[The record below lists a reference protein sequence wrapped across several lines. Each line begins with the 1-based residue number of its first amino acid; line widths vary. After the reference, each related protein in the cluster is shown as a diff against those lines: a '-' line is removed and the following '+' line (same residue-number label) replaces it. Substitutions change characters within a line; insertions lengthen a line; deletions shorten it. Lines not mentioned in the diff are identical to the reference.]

1 MCNWFCSGME
11 DNIVV
16 VTVGCHGS
24 VLFRSVCAAV
34 IIGVAGPDGGPGGC
48 SQNAGAHR
56 VSSMSVF
63 HFSVFSIGSFVV
75 LSVRMAARTPI
86 CSVERGVSSCDSM
99 QFWSPHPPQSVYCLH
114 SFTFSPRLLRASGMD
129 VPPVFRRWDR

>member
-56 VSSMSVF
+56 VSSISVF

-75 LSVRMAARTPI
+75 LSFRMAARTPI
-86 CSVERGVSSCDSM
+86 CSMERGYHHVIACNFGHRTLPKVCTACIVSHLV
-99 QFWSPHPPQSVYCLH
+99 QGY
-114 SFTFSPRLLRASGMD
+114 
-129 VPPVFRRWDR
+129 